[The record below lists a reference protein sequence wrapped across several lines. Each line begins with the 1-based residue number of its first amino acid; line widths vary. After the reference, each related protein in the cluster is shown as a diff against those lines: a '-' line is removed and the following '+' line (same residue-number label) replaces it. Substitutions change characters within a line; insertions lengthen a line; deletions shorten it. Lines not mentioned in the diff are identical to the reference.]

1 MVKKINKTLDEKYQ
15 KKTQLEHIKEL
26 PDTYIGSV
34 EKTEVN
40 LWVHDGSNMLKK
52 NINITPG
59 FYKIFDEVLVNAID
73 HYVRSLSNKGKLKVS
88 IIKVEI
94 DEKSGVI
101 SVYNNGEGI
110 DVAIH
115 PKENIYIPTM
125 IFGELLTSTNY
136 DKSEKKITGGK
147 NGFGAKLTNIF
158 SKKFIIETVDSSRKL
173 KFIQTFTN
181 NMNEKTD
188 PKITKFSGVP
198 YTKITFLPDYPKF
211 GMKKLNKDIVSL
223 LRKRVYDTSAITDSK
238 VLVHFNGKKI
248 DCKTFDKYVDL
259 YIGGKKDTPRI
270 YEDIN
275 DRWEIVACV
284 SPDDK
289 FEQVSF
295 VNGVY
300 TYKGGK
306 HVEYVSRHIC
316 KKLQT
321 YAATKGYKRKKMK
334 LKQSVIHDNLMLF
347 IRSTIE
353 NPSFDSQT
361 KEYLT
366 TPSNK
371 FGSSINI
378 SDKFIEKLAKM
389 GILEKAMKLSEY
401 KMDNQLIKT
410 SGKKQNTIRGI
421 PKLEDANWAGSKKA
435 HECTLILTEGDSAKS
450 TAVAGLSVIGRDKYG
465 VFPLRGK
472 LLNVRDASMD
482 KVKNNAE
489 ISNLVKIMGLH
500 YGKKY
505 TDIKSLR
512 YGSIL
517 ILTDQDVD
525 GSHIKGLVMNWIEH
539 FWTSLFKIDG
549 FVTSLQTPIVKA
561 TKGKKVK
568 SFYTLTAYDSWK
580 KKINTFKGYS
590 IKYYKGLGTS
600 TSKEAK
606 EYFKDLNKNKVIY
619 IYDEPECFTKV
630 FCKDKSDERKTW
642 LMNYDREN
650 ILDVKKTKIPC
661 TDFFNKDMIHFSN
674 YDCERSIP
682 SIVDGLK
689 LSQRKV
695 LYGAFKRNL
704 VKEIKV
710 AQLSGYVSEI
720 SCYHHGEQS
729 LNETIISMAQNFVG
743 SNNINLLEPI
753 GQFGTR
759 LQGGKDSASPRYI
772 FTKLS
777 KVTKILFNPV
787 DNYLLDYKN
796 DDGSPVEPYHYVPII
811 PMILVNGA
819 TGIGT
824 GFSTNV
830 PSFNPKD
837 LISNLLLLMDE
848 KNMKKIKP
856 WYRHFK
862 GKIYCKN
869 GKFYTRG
876 ICKISGKDV
885 AITELPIGMW
895 TDKYKEFVE
904 DLIID
909 SSKNIPV
916 KKKKKQFISG
926 YKTNCTENDVHF
938 TLEFGKNCKDI
949 DKALNLVDSKN
960 TSMSNIHLYNE
971 QGTIKKYNS
980 VNEIIQEFYE
990 IRLKYYGKR
999 RDYLISK
1006 LKKEIDIIESKIKF
1020 ISGFV
1025 SGELKILNIDVEDII
1040 KQLDKI
1046 DLLKVGGSYDYLID
1060 MRIRT
1065 LTKKKILELKNQHDK
1080 ILVDL
1085 NLIISKTDKDMWK
1098 EDLNELID
1106 LI

>member
-1 MVKKINKTLDEKYQ
+1 MSLKKSKKALGEKYQ

-26 PDTYIGSV
+26 PDTYIGSI
-34 EKTEVN
+34 EKTKVN
-40 LWVHDGSNMLKK
+40 LWVHDGTKMIKDEIK
-52 NINITPG
+52 ITPG

-88 IIKVEI
+88 IIKVNI
-94 DEKSGVI
+94 DEKTGLI

-110 DVAIH
+110 DIAIH

-136 DKSEKKITGGK
+136 DKNEKKITGGK

-158 SKKFIIETVDSSRKL
+158 SKEFTIETVDSTRKL
-173 KFIQTFTN
+173 KFIQKFSN
-181 NMNEKTD
+181 NMDKKTN
-188 PKITKFSGVP
+188 PKITKCSKDP
-198 YTKITFLPDYPKF
+198 YTKITFLPDFSKF
-211 GMKKLNKDIVSL
+211 GMKKLDKDIMSL
-223 LRKRVYDTSAITDSK
+223 LKKRVYDASAVTDSNMS
-238 VLVHFNGKKI
+238 VYFNDKKI
-248 DCKTFDKYVDL
+248 EAKTFDKYVDL
-259 YIGGKKDTPRI
+259 YIGGKKNTPRI
-270 YEDIN
+270 YENIN
-275 DRWEIVACV
+275 DRWDIVACV

-289 FEQVSF
+289 FEQISF

-306 HVEYVSRHIC
+306 HVEYAARHIC

-334 LKQSVIHDNLMLF
+334 LKQSVIQDNLMLF
-347 IRSTIE
+347 IKSTIE

-371 FGSSINI
+371 FGSSINV

-389 GILEKAMKLSEY
+389 GVLEKAMKLSEY
-401 KMDNQLIKT
+401 KLDNQLLKT
-410 SGKKQNTIRGI
+410 SGKKKNIIRGI
-421 PKLEDANWAGSKKA
+421 PKLEDANWAGGKKA

-472 LLNVRDASMD
+472 LLNVRDAQMK
-482 KVKNNAE
+482 KVTDNTE
-489 ISNLVKIMGLH
+489 ISNLVTILGLQ

-505 TDIKSLR
+505 TDTKSLR
-512 YGSIL
+512 YGAIL

-525 GSHIKGLVMNWIEH
+525 GSHIKGLVMNWVEN
-539 FWTSLFKIDG
+539 FWPSLSQIDG

-561 TKGKKVK
+561 TKGKIVK
-568 SFYTLTAYDSWK
+568 SFYTLSAYDKWK
-580 KKINTFKGYS
+580 NKLSNFKNYS

-606 EYFKDLNKNKVIY
+606 EYFKNLNENKITY
-619 IYDEPECFTKV
+619 IYDNPSCFTLV
-630 FCKDKSDERKTW
+630 FCKDNSDNRKQW
-642 LMNYDREN
+642 LMNYDRNN
-650 ILDVKKTKIPC
+650 ILDVKKTKITC
-661 TDFFNKDMIHFSN
+661 TDFFDKDMIHFSN

-689 LSQRKV
+689 ISQRKV

-704 VKEIKV
+704 IKEIKV
-710 AQLSGYVSEI
+710 AQLSGYVSET

-777 KVTKILFNPV
+777 KVTKILFNPI
-787 DNYLLDYKN
+787 DNNLLKYKD
-796 DDGSPVEPYHYVPII
+796 DDGISVEPYHYIPII
-811 PMILVNGA
+811 PMILVNGT

-830 PSFNPKD
+830 PCFNPKD
-837 LISNLLLLMDE
+837 LITNLLLLMNG
-848 KNMKKIKP
+848 KTMKQIKP
-856 WYRHFK
+856 WYRNFK
-862 GKIYCKN
+862 GKIYQKDN
-869 GKFYTRG
+869 KFYTKG
-876 ICKISGKDV
+876 ICNVVGKNV
-885 AITELPIGMW
+885 IITELPIGSW
-895 TDKYKEFVE
+895 TDKYKEFIE
-904 DLIID
+904 NLIID
-909 SSKNIPV
+909 KNSDD
-916 KKKKKQFISG
+916 KKKKKQFISN
-926 YKTNCTENDVHF
+926 YRTNCTETDVNF
-938 TLEFGKNCKDI
+938 SLEFGKNCKDV
-949 DKALNLVDSKN
+949 DKALNLIDSKN
-960 TSMSNIHLYNE
+960 TSMTNIHLYNE
-971 QGTIKKYNS
+971 GGTIKKYNN
-980 VNEIIQEFYE
+980 VNEIIEEFYE

-999 RDYLISK
+999 RNYIIDK
-1006 LKKEIDIIESKIKF
+1006 FKKEIDIIEAKVKF
-1020 ISGFV
+1020 ISAFV
-1025 SGELKILNIDVEDII
+1025 SGELKILNIEVENII
-1040 KQLDKI
+1040 KQLEDMNLPKVDK
-1046 DLLKVGGSYDYLID
+1046 SYDYLID
-1060 MRIRT
+1060 MKIRT
-1065 LTKKKILELKNQHDK
+1065 LTKKKILALKNQHQK
-1080 ILVDL
+1080 IIAEL
-1085 NLIISKTDKDMWK
+1085 NLIESKTDKDLWK
-1098 EDLNELID
+1098 NDLKELKK
-1106 LI
+1106 LL

>member
-1 MVKKINKTLDEKYQ
+1 MKKKSDKTLDEKYQ
-15 KKTQLEHIKEL
+15 KKTQLDHIKEL

-34 EKTEVN
+34 EQTDVC
-40 LWVHDGSNMLKK
+40 LWVHDGSAMVKK
-52 NINITPG
+52 DISITPG

-88 IIKVEI
+88 IIKVDV
-94 DEKSGVI
+94 DEKTGLI

-110 DVAIH
+110 DIAIH
-115 PKENIYIPTM
+115 PSEKIYIPTM

-158 SKKFIIETVDSSRKL
+158 SKKFTIETIDSTRKL
-173 KFIQTFTN
+173 KFVQTFSD
-181 NMNEKTD
+181 NMNKKTD
-188 PKITKFSGVP
+188 PKITKYSKDP
-198 YTKITFLPDYPKF
+198 YTKITFLPDFPKF
-211 GMKKLNKDIVSL
+211 GMKQLDKSIISL

-238 VLVHFNGKKI
+238 VTVFFNGTKI
-248 DCKTFDKYVDL
+248 ECKTFDKYVDL
-259 YIGGKKDTPRI
+259 YIGGKKETPRI
-270 YEDIN
+270 YEELN

-289 FEQVSF
+289 FDQVSF

-306 HVEYVSRHIC
+306 HVEYVARHIC

-366 TPSNK
+366 TISSK
-371 FGSSINI
+371 FGSSINV

-389 GILEKAMKLSEY
+389 GVLEKAMKLAEY
-401 KMDNQLIKT
+401 KLDNQLVKT

-421 PKLEDANWAGSKKA
+421 PKLEDANWAGTNKA

-472 LLNVRDASMD
+472 LLNVRDAAME

-489 ISNLVKIMGLH
+489 LSNLVKIMGLQ

-505 TDIKSLR
+505 TDTKSLR

-525 GSHIKGLVMNWIEH
+525 GSHIKGLIMNWVEY

-561 TKGKKVK
+561 SKGKKVN
-568 SFYTLTAYDSWK
+568 SFYTLTAYDNWK
-580 KKINTFKGYS
+580 KTISSFKGYS

-606 EYFKDLNKNKVIY
+606 EYFKDLDKNKINY
-619 IYDEPECFTKV
+619 IFDNPECFTKV
-630 FCKDKSDERKTW
+630 FCKDNSNDRKKW
-642 LMNYDREN
+642 LMKYDRDT
-650 ILDVKKTKIPC
+650 ILDVTQTNITC
-661 TDFFNKDMIHFSN
+661 SDFFDKDMIHFSN

-689 LSQRKV
+689 ISQRKV
-695 LYGAFKRNL
+695 LYGALKRNL
-704 VKEIKV
+704 IKEIKV
-710 AQLSGYVSEI
+710 AQLSGYVSET

-743 SNNINLLEPI
+743 SNNINLLDPI

-777 KVTKILFNPV
+777 KVTKILFNPL
-787 DNYLLDYKN
+787 DNNLLNYKD
-796 DDGSPVEPYHYVPII
+796 DDGTQVEPYHYVPII
-811 PMILVNGA
+811 PMILVNGS

-837 LISNLLLLMDE
+837 LIKNILLLME
-848 KNMKKIKP
+848 GKKMKTIKP
-856 WYRHFK
+856 WYRDFI
-862 GKIYCKN
+862 GKIYCKDN
-869 GKFYTRG
+869 KFYTKG
-876 ICKISGKDV
+876 ICNIVGKKV
-885 AITELPIGMW
+885 VITELPIGTW
-895 TDKYKEFVE
+895 TDKYKEFIE

-909 SSKNIPV
+909 SSKNIPE
-916 KKKKKQFISG
+916 KKKKKQFISE
-926 YKTNCTENDVHF
+926 YRTECTETDIHF
-938 TLEFGKNCKDI
+938 TLEFGKDCKDVN
-949 DKALNLVDSKN
+949 KALNLIDSKN

-971 QGTIKKYNS
+971 QGTIKKYAN
-980 VNEIIQEFYE
+980 VNEIIEEFYG

-999 RDYLISK
+999 RDYLINK
-1006 LKKEIDIIESKIKF
+1006 LKQEINIIDAKITFIES
-1020 ISGFV
+1020 FV
-1025 SGELKILNIDVEDII
+1025 SGVLKILNIEVEIII
-1040 KQLDKI
+1040 KQLADMNLPKVDK
-1046 DLLKVGGSYDYLID
+1046 SYDYLID
-1060 MRIRT
+1060 MRIRN
-1065 LTKKKILELKNQHDK
+1065 LTKKKILELKKQHEK
-1080 ILVDL
+1080 ILVEL
-1085 NLIISKTDKDMWK
+1085 GLIESKTDKDLWK
-1098 EDLNELID
+1098 DDLKELKK
-1106 LI
+1106 LL